1 VPIDVSKDENLE
13 RYWVD
18 LKAGPMAHSL
28 EKLTGHCLVESKAG
42 LKTAS
47 TKLYLEGRTDGCVVG
62 STDGMAVDDP
72 DG

>member
-1 VPIDVSKDENLE
+1 VPTDVSKDENLE

-47 TKLYLEGRTDGCVVG
+47 TKLYLEGRTDG
-62 STDGMAVDDP
+62 MAVNDP